1 MDRFYRR
8 PEVREAYQEYIDK
21 REAESFDHPFERQV
35 AKYLLHLHP
44 AAALEI
50 GCGNGRFF
58 RTLRRAGF
66 TGKYLGTE
74 VAGWIVED
82 CRRRHPDASW
92 IATSAYDIPLAGGSF
107 DVCFSYGV
115 VESFVHP
122 EKALAE
128 MLRVLKPGGR
138 LVLLFPDFVESG
150 RLGSQLTGLSPGR
163 ARTKLERGRW
173 LDAAITVYD
182 PWTGFLLTGDTVY
195 PGRLYVSDFPQFLA
209 SLDRMTALAGQRA
222 VTHVLGCHI
231 EMTRRPGRDY
241 PIGSTYQPA
250 EPPLEMT
257 AAQLGEIRAAAA
269 SVASKRGIH
278 RFDDFI
284 IYNEPRVR
292 DQLGLMGRGLL
303 HKAYWAV
310 KPRSR

>member
-1 MDRFYRR
+1 MSSRRFDWISSSRGDPALLSSLQQQMDRFYRR

-92 IATSAYDIPLAGGSF
+92 IAASAYDIPLAGGSF

-182 PWTGFLLTGDTVY
+182 QKFRLPRALRRSRDRIGPFPVNLAPVALDHPTVTLPDYDAVYLSSKADIEDWASALGLAVEFPLGRRLPKALRARSWAFLV
-195 PGRLYVSDFPQFLA
+195 
-209 SLDRMTALAGQRA
+209 
-222 VTHVLGCHI
+222 
-231 EMTRRPGRDY
+231 
-241 PIGSTYQPA
+241 
-250 EPPLEMT
+250 
-257 AAQLGEIRAAAA
+257 IRA
-269 SVASKRGIH
+269 R
-278 RFDDFI
+278 
-284 IYNEPRVR
+284 
-292 DQLGLMGRGLL
+292 
-303 HKAYWAV
+303 
-310 KPRSR
+310 